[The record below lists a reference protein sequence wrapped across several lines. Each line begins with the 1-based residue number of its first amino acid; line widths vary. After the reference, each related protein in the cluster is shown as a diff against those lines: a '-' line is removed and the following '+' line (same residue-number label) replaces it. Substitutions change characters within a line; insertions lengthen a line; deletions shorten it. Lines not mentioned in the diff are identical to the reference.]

1 MTPTPQPARLTV
13 PIQPADAVPAA
24 LTYAERGWTL
34 VDVTVEDANEVR
46 LKFER
51 VYVYDDNGKMIEM
64 KEAV

>member
-1 MTPTPQPARLTV
+1 VLAH
-13 PIQPADAVPAA
+13 ADAVASTLAYAA
-24 LTYAERGWTL
+24 RGWTL

-51 VYVYDDNGKMIEM
+51 VYVYDEDGKMIEM

>member
-24 LTYAERGWTL
+24 WTYAERGWTL
-34 VDVTVEDANEVR
+34 VDVTVDGANEVR

-51 VYVYDDNGKMIEM
+51 VYVYDDNGKPV
-64 KEAV
+64 KERIA